1 MTRRSPWACLAACSL
16 LLLPG
21 AAWALDRAADAL
33 REQEIAQCLPR
44 EISTWGDGTDRPAAA
59 APLRWVYRHE
69 GAPPWFDAALVLAA
83 INRAAVAWGACGTPS
98 GVVDATA
105 PAAARQPA
113 PTAGRQPAP
122 APGPTDGVVLV
133 QWHDVNS
140 RGNFGLA
147 NLGART
153 LALGPAAFKLLNTR
167 NPAYPA
173 RDTLQMVLSH
183 EMGHFFGLMDHSRR
197 CVDVMSYY
205 TNAQGERCNTR
216 DGHFPRGST
225 DYRALLPTACDIAR
239 CRIANRGTALSRAP

>member
-1 MTRRSPWACLAACSL
+1 MTRRTPWACLAACSL
-16 LLLPG
+16 LLSG
-21 AAWALDRAADAL
+21 GAWAIDRSADKL
-33 REQEIAQCLPR
+33 RAQEIARCLPH
-44 EISTWGDGTDRPAAA
+44 EIATWGDGTDRPVAA
-59 APLRWVYRHE
+59 APLRWLYRHE

-83 INRAAVAWGACGTPS
+83 IHRAAAAWGACGTPS
-98 GVVDATA
+98 LVVDTAA

-113 PTAGRQPAP
+113 LTPGRPLVAAP
-122 APGPTDGVVLV
+122 DGVVLV
-133 QWHDVNS
+133 QWHDANS

-147 NLGART
+147 NLGVRT

-173 RDTLQMVLSH
+173 LDTLQMVLSH

-205 TNAQGERCNTR
+205 TNAQGERCSTR
-216 DGHFPRGST
+216 DGHFPQGGT

-239 CRIANRGTALSRAP
+239 CRMANQGAALSRAP

>member
-1 MTRRSPWACLAACSL
+1 MTRRSPWARLLACCLLTCSL
-16 LLLPG
+16 LVPG
-21 AAWALDRAADAL
+21 AVWALDRAADTL
-33 REQEIAQCLPR
+33 REQEIAQCLPQ
-44 EISTWGDGTDRPAAA
+44 EITTWGDGTDRPAGS

-69 GAPPWFDAALVLAA
+69 GAPPWFDASMVLAA
-83 INRAAVAWGACGTPS
+83 IHRAAEAWGACGTPS
-98 GVVDATA
+98 LVVVASM
-105 PAAARQPA
+105 PAGARQPTAA
-113 PTAGRQPAP
+113 P
-122 APGPTDGVVLV
+122 DGVVLV
-133 QWHDVNS
+133 QWHDANS

-216 DGHFPRGST
+216 DGHFPRGGT

>member
-1 MTRRSPWACLAACSL
+1 MTRRSPRTRLLACCLLACS

-21 AAWALDRAADAL
+21 AAWAFDRAADAL
-33 REQEIAQCLPR
+33 REQEIAQCLPQ
-44 EISTWGDGTDRPAAA
+44 EISTWGDGTDRPAGA
-59 APLRWVYRHE
+59 APLRWLYRHE

-83 INRAAVAWGACGTPS
+83 INRAALAWGACGTPS
-98 GVVDATA
+98 VVLDASAPSGARQATA
-105 PAAARQPA
+105 AA
-113 PTAGRQPAP
+113 
-122 APGPTDGVVLV
+122 DGVVLV
-133 QWHDVNS
+133 QWHDANS
-140 RGNFGLA
+140 RSNFGLA
-147 NLGART
+147 NLGTRT
-153 LALGPAAFKLLNTR
+153 LALGPAAFKLLNSR

-216 DGHFPRGST
+216 DGHVPRGGT